1 MAGLMLA
8 PPVAR
13 PRAEGLRRLT
23 APTRSPWFWLALW
36 GAAAAVS
43 AAALIPVLF
52 DRGPP
57 VRTDDVMHVLSGIS
71 FAACGLVAW
80 RRRRDSLVGPLL
92 TIAGF
97 GVLVPEILA
106 QLDSALAF
114 TLVALFGE
122 LWIMVY
128 ATLILS
134 FATGGRL
141 TSRLD
146 LVIVQTFFVGLF
158 VMQFAILLLLPD
170 ERNLLL
176 AWPAPGIA
184 ETVTK
189 IQFGVLA
196 VAALAV
202 AAVTAQSW
210 RVASQPR
217 RRALLPSLGGSLSAV
232 LYA

>member
-106 QLDSALAF
+106 QLDSPLAF
-114 TLVALFGE
+114 TLVALLGE

-141 TSRLD
+141 ASRLD
-146 LVIVQTFFVGLF
+146 VAIVETFFFGLF
-158 VMQFAILLLLPD
+158 VMQLAVLLFAPGED
-170 ERNLLL
+170 NLLL
-176 AWPAPGIA
+176 AWPDLGTA
-184 ETVTK
+184 EALTK

-196 VAALAV
+196 AASLAV
-202 AAVTAQSW
+202 ALVTAHRW
-210 RVASQPR
+210 RVASPPL
-217 RRALLPSLGGSLSAV
+217 RRAL
-232 LYA
+232 